1 LTVKRDWLTEESKSI
16 NDLQDIM
23 IANKSKVQV
32 VSWGNVSIT
41 TIVGKHKYNV
51 LVKDVLYVSQLTTNL
66 LSVSQLI
73 KNGNEIKFEIVA
85 KFITNRDSCGFN

>member
-1 LTVKRDWLTEESKSI
+1 MTGTWTQVLDSCLTVKRDWLTEESKSI

-51 LVKDVLYVSQLTTNL
+51 LIKDVT
-66 LSVSQLI
+66 
-73 KNGNEIKFEIVA
+73 KMM
-85 KFITNRDSCGFN
+85 